1 MPDPVAVPTH
11 HPADERLLEYASGA
25 LPEPLA
31 LLVATHLALCPRCR
45 RVTGE
50 LEALGGVLLAGV
62 APEPL
67 AEGSL
72 EQALARLDQAPA
84 VPAASPAAPARGG
97 EPALPRP
104 LRDYVGDS
112 LDCLPWRRLGPVAEV
127 RLLPDF
133 AGFTTR
139 LLWSQAGAAVPAHTH
154 DGSELT
160 LVLRGGFT
168 DEHAHFLRGDV
179 EEADGS
185 VDHRPVADQSEDCIC
200 LAVTDAPLR
209 LTSRFG
215 RLLNPFLR
223 I

>member
-1 MPDPVAVPTH
+1 MPDLVAAPTH
-11 HPADERLLEYASGA
+11 HPGEERLLEYASGA

-45 RVTGE
+45 RTTGE
-50 LEALGGVLLAGV
+50 LEALGGALLEGV

-67 AEGSL
+67 AEDSL
-72 EQALARLDQAPA
+72 ERALARLDEPPAPPSSAPA
-84 VPAASPAAPARGG
+84 PSAPGG
-97 EPALPRP
+97 DPALPRP

-127 RLLPDF
+127 RLLPEF
-133 AGFTTR
+133 KGFTTR

-154 DGSELT
+154 AGSELT

-168 DEHAHFLRGDV
+168 DESAHFLPGDV
-179 EEADGS
+179 EEADSS
-185 VDHRPVADQSEDCIC
+185 VAHRPVADDGEDCIC